1 MKKFIFSISMAVLTA
16 ASSQAQ
22 LLYDHNLYSWTAGN
36 IVGQNTW
43 AAHSGGGAIP
53 VQVSSN
59 GAVTLVQGANS
70 REDVNFNIGTLQSN
84 TTYYFGM
91 THSLTASTN
100 PTTTY
105 FAHLLGSTST
115 FAARL
120 FVASTGTSGQ
130 YTLGLSNAG
139 SSPDAGLTWSTPLI
153 NGTSYNLIIGYN
165 TANGIASLWV
175 DPTSISSTSI
185 STAAST
191 PPVLQ
196 AIALR
201 QGSGNTTHTV
211 TDMAAGTNFDSVLQA
226 IPEPSSSMLML
237 LGAGALI
244 GIRAFG
250 RKRE

>member
-1 MKKFIFSISMAVLTA
+1 MKKTILSILIAAVTV

-43 AAHSGGGAIP
+43 AAHSGAAAVPI
-53 VQVSSN
+53 QVTSN

-91 THSLTASTN
+91 THSLIASTT

-105 FAHLLGSTST
+105 FAHFLGSTSI
-115 FAARL
+115 FSARL
-120 FVASTGTSGQ
+120 FVASTGTNGQ

-139 SSPDAGLTWSTPLI
+139 SSPDAGLTWSTPLL

-185 STAAST
+185 STAIST

-201 QGSGNTTHTV
+201 QGSGNTTHTI

-226 IPEPSSSMLML
+226 IPEPSSSMLMV
-237 LGAGALI
+237 LGAGALV
-244 GIRAFG
+244 GIRSLR
-250 RKRE
+250 RKQS

>member
-1 MKKFIFSISMAVLTA
+1 MNKAILPVFFTVLVV

-43 AAHSGGGAIP
+43 AAHSGAGAIP

-91 THSLTASTN
+91 THSLIASGT

-105 FAHLLGSTST
+105 FAHLLGSSST
-115 FAARL
+115 FVARL
-120 FVASTGTSGQ
+120 FVASTGTNGQ

-139 SSPDAGLTWSTPLI
+139 SVPDAGLTWNTPLL

-185 STAAST
+185 STAIST
-191 PPVLQ
+191 PPALQ

-201 QGSGNTTHTV
+201 QGSGNTTHTI

-226 IPEPSSSMLML
+226 VPEPSSSMLMV
-237 LGAGALI
+237 LGTASLI
-244 GIRAFG
+244 GIRAFR
-250 RKRE
+250 RKQS